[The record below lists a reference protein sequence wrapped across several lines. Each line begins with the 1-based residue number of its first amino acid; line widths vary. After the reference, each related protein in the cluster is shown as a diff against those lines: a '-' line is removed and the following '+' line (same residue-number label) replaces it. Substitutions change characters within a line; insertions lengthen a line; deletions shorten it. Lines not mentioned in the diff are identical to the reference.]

1 MQRAVIGFSLMFLAG
16 LAQAQTPANCAM
28 LPTRALPMQ
37 PTMLAPLAPELTTP
51 VHQLGAPSGVLAQA
65 LDEALSVDQVL
76 LRMRIEGCQAIA
88 KATVP
93 ATPGMPSSTDPAAYK
108 PRTEFDNTP
117 WRFNMSQDGKRMTAD
132 EFSAWMKARGVR
144 VARGAAPAP
153 APVAP
158 AIPGDPLTA
167 PVPAPADSAPLVPPV
182 TPPEPPK
189 SPPGQN

>member
-1 MQRAVIGFSLMFLAG
+1 MQRAVIGFSLLFLAG
-16 LAQAQTPANCAM
+16 LAQAQTPASCA
-28 LPTRALPMQ
+28 LLTSRALPVQ
-37 PTMLAPLAPELTTP
+37 PTLLGPLAPELTTP
-51 VHQLGAPSGVLAQA
+51 THQLGAPSGVLAQA
-65 LDEALSVDQVL
+65 FDEALSVDQVL
-76 LRMRIEGCQAIA
+76 LRMRIESCQAIA

-117 WRFNMSQDGKRMTAD
+117 WRFNMSQNGKRMTAD

-144 VARGAAPAP
+144 VAKGAAPAP
-153 APVAP
+153 APAAP
-158 AIPGDPLTA
+158 EIPGDPLTM
-167 PVPAPADSAPLVPPV
+167 PVPAPADSAPLVPPI